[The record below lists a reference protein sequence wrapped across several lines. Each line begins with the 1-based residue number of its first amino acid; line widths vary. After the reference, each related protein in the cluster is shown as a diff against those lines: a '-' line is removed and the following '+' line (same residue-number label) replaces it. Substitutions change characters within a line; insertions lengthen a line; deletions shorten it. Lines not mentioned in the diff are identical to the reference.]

1 MKRTFANVPHH
12 NGFEAW
18 RRIYEPVNEDK
29 ALRRKDLLL
38 KVTNP
43 RAASGINDLAKAL
56 EDWETSK
63 REFEEADGARQ
74 TDDSERLVFL
84 DLIPQEISAHVIM
97 HMDMPGYETYDAI
110 RKYALKM
117 VKVLQNQKR
126 KPGGINTVTE
136 RMGMQ
141 PGCGTDF
148 GEQEVEEEEV
158 EFPSMA
164 EICAF
169 MANDPPAA
177 EVNAFMKGRFVRKG
191 PAGGSRGAGGRFQPG
206 NGGGFKPGGAG
217 AGARPPPRGAS
228 DMSCVNCGIKGHMA
242 AECRK
247 PKADRKDQPCFTC
260 GKTGHQSRMCPMK
273 GQVPIK
279 TVEDAKNARDPVF
292 CGCVSLADEHGFKTV
307 LKGPRPQQQ
316 GAVVADFLRTP
327 TSTRAANSNRYR
339 ALTVADIA
347 DASVVREIT
356 CRGGGHP
363 LLMRQVEPKHVA
375 TLPVCAVSEFS
386 FPELRP
392 SGQGENVEVP
402 ARAEKQVPISSSFAS
417 TLSSNSSSSTPTPHA
432 SHPADLPVSGGDIGA
447 AYIHI
452 HNPRHQDVHIGG
464 GCIDQGFLR
473 IYIAGKIVVVSGYQ
487 TGVGRRRTSCW
498 EINCCMNI
506 VRG

>member
-1 MKRTFANVPHH
+1 MSYANAQGLGAASGGSAGVGFGAIPPGTRTEPTEHHIGSDKAYAGKWRLYDEKYRFQSKALYCSKEPQMWFHDLRDYLAGRTAELDDLFDWIEGKSERIDRADEGDHLCIDCADTTELSRQLWALLGGLVKEDASVKRTFANVPRH

-18 RRIYEPVNEDK
+18 RRIHEPVREDK

-97 HMDMPGYETYDAI
+97 HMDMPGYATYDAI
-110 RKYALKM
+110 RRYALKM

-126 KPGGINTVTE
+126 KPGGINAVTE
-136 RMGMQ
+136 QQRMGMQ
-141 PGCGTDF
+141 PAAGTDF
-148 GEQEVEEEEV
+148 GEEVEEEEV
-158 EFPSMA
+158 ELPSMA

-169 MANDPPAA
+169 MASDPPAA

-191 PAGGSRGAGGRFQPG
+191 PAGGQRGAGGRFQPG

-260 GKTGHQSRMCPMK
+260 GKTGHQSRACPMK
-273 GQVPIK
+273 GQLPIK
-279 TVEDAKNARDPVF
+279 AIEDAKDPRSPVF

-327 TSTRAANSNRYR
+327 TGRLPRR
-339 ALTVADIA
+339 EQRIPIA
-347 DASVVREIT
+347 
-356 CRGGGHP
+356 
-363 LLMRQVEPKHVA
+363 
-375 TLPVCAVSEFS
+375 
-386 FPELRP
+386 
-392 SGQGENVEVP
+392 
-402 ARAEKQVPISSSFAS
+402 
-417 TLSSNSSSSTPTPHA
+417 
-432 SHPADLPVSGGDIGA
+432 IG
-447 AYIHI
+447 
-452 HNPRHQDVHIGG
+452 
-464 GCIDQGFLR
+464 L
-473 IYIAGKIVVVSGYQ
+473 
-487 TGVGRRRTSCW
+487 
-498 EINCCMNI
+498 
-506 VRG
+506 